1 MDTLLEDR
9 NFSEKLINLIKFRRS
24 VRIFTGKKIP
34 REEII
39 SIIEA
44 GIWAP
49 TGCNNQELRFLI
61 IDKDEEIEEIV
72 KFKPFLKGTSTFILV
87 FCDMSLPMS
96 KKIYIK
102 NKWERHLPYIDTGL
116 ALQNMVL
123 YAKSR
128 GIDSCIVNFSEFHM
142 RHQRENNIM
151 KKIIRRVLLKL
162 NLHYLLD
169 NNFEFYLRNIL
180 KIPLNYKV
188 MCGLALG
195 YAKVYPDVHT
205 EKHGKRPIMREDV
218 NYYIISSNR

>member
-1 MDTLLEDR
+1 MNISLEDR
-9 NFSEKLINLIKFRRS
+9 IFSEKLMNLIKSRRS
-24 VRIFTGKKIP
+24 VRIFTGEKIP
-34 REEII
+34 REEIL

-61 IDKDEEIEEIV
+61 IDKDEEIKEIV

-96 KKIYIK
+96 KRIYVR

-123 YAKSR
+123 YAKSKS
-128 GIDSCIVNFSEFHM
+128 IDSCIVNFSEFHM
-142 RHQRENNIM
+142 RHQKGESII
-151 KKIIRRVLLKL
+151 KKIIRKILFKL

-169 NNFEFYLRNIL
+169 NNLEFYLRNIL
-180 KIPLNYKV
+180 KLPKYYKI

-195 YAKVYPDVHT
+195 YAKIYPDVHT
-205 EKHGKRPIMREDV
+205 EKHGGKPIMRENV

>member
-1 MDTLLEDR
+1 MEILENED
-9 NFSEKLINLIKFRRS
+9 FYKMLMNLIKERRS
-24 VRIFTGKKIP
+24 VRIFTGRKIP

-61 IDKDEEIEEIV
+61 IDKDEQLNEV
-72 KFKPFLKGTSTFILV
+72 LAFKPFLKGVSTIILV

-96 KKIYIK
+96 HKIYIK

-116 ALQNMVL
+116 ALGNMVL

-128 GIDSCIVNFSEFHM
+128 GIDSCIINFSEFHM
-142 RHQRENNIM
+142 RYKKEDSII
-151 KKIIRRVLLKL
+151 KKIINRILLKL
-162 NLHYLLD
+162 NLHSFLE

-180 KIPLNYKV
+180 KLPKHYKIL
-188 MCGLALG
+188 CGLALG
-195 YAKVYPDVHT
+195 YAKVYPDVNV
-205 EKHGKRPIMREDV
+205 EKHGGKAIKREDV
-218 NYYIISSNR
+218 THYILSNY